1 MLGRHIITKVKER
14 NEGERDDMPG
24 FNSTNSQI
32 HQKCKNVEL
41 RMPSIRLIR
50 SSVVDAYRWLEMKE
64 WVVEQPLSSFNRYN
78 INVARVLPECSLL
91 LVLFPAVPP

>member
-32 HQKCKNVEL
+32 HQKMQRCRVKDAIN
-41 RMPSIRLIR
+41 P
-50 SSVVDAYRWLEMKE
+50 VDTFIGGGAA
-64 WVVEQPLSSFNRYN
+64 SF
-78 INVARVLPECSLL
+78 
-91 LVLFPAVPP
+91 LFQQI